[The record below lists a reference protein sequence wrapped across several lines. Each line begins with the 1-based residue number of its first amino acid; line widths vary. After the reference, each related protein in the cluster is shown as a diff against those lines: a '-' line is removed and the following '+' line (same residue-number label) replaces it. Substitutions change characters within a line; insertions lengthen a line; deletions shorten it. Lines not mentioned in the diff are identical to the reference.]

1 MRFTMKTRVVLT
13 LVACCTVTGSALAA
27 MPDPADASVG
37 VPAPQYVSPLA
48 DYSAM
53 PDSSAPDKNWRA
65 ANADAA
71 QQDSMAGMDMSG
83 MDMSHDAPTQ
93 PEIKPKP
100 AAPAMPAG
108 MDMSGHGSHPH
119 AHGGSQP

>member
-1 MRFTMKTRVVLT
+1 MKTRIVLAFVT
-13 LVACCTVTGSALAA
+13 CCAASPWALAA
-27 MPDPADASVG
+27 LPDPADASVG
-37 VPAPQYVSPLA
+37 VPAPQYVSPLT

-53 PDSSAPDKNWRA
+53 PNSSAPDKNWRA

-83 MDMSHDAPTQ
+83 MDMSHDAPA
-93 PEIKPKP
+93 KSKP
-100 AAPAMPAG
+100 AEPAMPAG

-119 AHGGSQP
+119 SHGGSQP

>member
-1 MRFTMKTRVVLT
+1 MKTQFVIALT
-13 LVACCTVTGSALAA
+13 AICTASPWALAA
-27 MPDPADASVG
+27 LPDPADASAT

-53 PDSSAPDKNWRA
+53 PDSSTPDKNWRA

-83 MDMSHDAPTQ
+83 TLHDKTPDAAAPAKPTPEMDMSDH
-93 PEIKPKP
+93 
-100 AAPAMPAG
+100 AAPHH
-108 MDMSGHGSHPH
+108 SHGSSKP
-119 AHGGSQP
+119 

>member
-1 MRFTMKTRVVLT
+1 MKTRIVLT
-13 LVACCTVTGSALAA
+13 LLTCCAVSSSALAA
-27 MPDPADASVG
+27 LPDPADASVA
-37 VPAPQYVSPLA
+37 VPAPQYVSPLT

-53 PDSSAPDKNWRA
+53 PDSSTPDKNWRA

-83 MDMSHDAPTQ
+83 MDMSHDAPAK
-93 PEIKPKP
+93 PETEPKP

-108 MDMSGHGSHPH
+108 MDMSGHGGHSHS
-119 AHGGSQP
+119 HGGSAP